1 MVAII
6 QPYRNVREDRIL
18 GKLSEKIITKI
29 NIIMSIITK
38 KLVDDLSYKIIGAAI
53 EVHKHLGAGLLEKVY
68 EKCLIYEL
76 KNRGFIVET
85 QQSIYVEYKGEI
97 IDCELR
103 YDLLV
108 EKMIVVELKATTTM
122 IPLFD
127 AQLMSWVQSQNDTQR
142 QNIYCSNGQSKK
154 TIQLHCAKTNSFWV
168 ALHFLLSIFSFLIIA
183 DSCDFSASVRP

>member
-142 QNIYCSNGQSKK
+142 
-154 TIQLHCAKTNSFWV
+154 
-168 ALHFLLSIFSFLIIA
+168 
-183 DSCDFSASVRP
+183 

>member
-1 MVAII
+1 
-6 QPYRNVREDRIL
+6 
-18 GKLSEKIITKI
+18 
-29 NIIMSIITK
+29 MSVLTK
-38 KLVDDLSYKIIGAAI
+38 KLVDDLSYEIIGAAI

-127 AQLMSWVQSQNDTQR
+127 AQLMSYMKLMKKPKGILFNFHCT
-142 QNIYCSNGQSKK
+142 NIFKEGQK
-154 TIQLHCAKTNSFWV
+154 TFINNFYKSL
-168 ALHFLLSIFSFLIIA
+168 
-183 DSCDFSASVRP
+183 PEE